1 MGLHRRN
8 TFFIHVFSILVLDIA
23 TKCEHLPAANNE
35 VVMENLLSAPL
46 LEFFFTAAA
55 GASVLSA
62 AALTLCALPWTD
74 QSIRHVDKS
83 LNPLDLTQ
91 EGIPLP
97 TLSRA

>member
-1 MGLHRRN
+1 M
-8 TFFIHVFSILVLDIA
+8 FFLHVFSIITLDIA
-23 TKCEHLPAANNE
+23 TKGEHLHAANDE
-35 VVMENLLSAPL
+35 VVMENLMNPSL
-46 LEFFFTAAA
+46 LELLFTVAV
-55 GASVLSA
+55 GGTVVSA

-74 QSIRHVDKS
+74 QSIRSVDKS

>member
-1 MGLHRRN
+1 MYFL
-8 TFFIHVFSILVLDIA
+8 HVFSTITLDIA
-23 TKCEHLPAANNE
+23 TKGGHLPAANDE
-35 VVMENLLSAPL
+35 VVMENLMNAPL
-46 LEFFFTAAA
+46 LEFFFTFAV
-55 GASVLSA
+55 GGTVVSA

>member
-1 MGLHRRN
+1 M
-8 TFFIHVFSILVLDIA
+8 TLDIT
-23 TKCEHLPAANNE
+23 TKGEHLPAANDE
-35 VVMENLLSAPL
+35 VVMENLMNPSL
-46 LEFFFTAAA
+46 LELLFTVAV
-55 GASVLSA
+55 GGTVLSA

-74 QSIRHVDKS
+74 RSIRSVDKS

>member
-1 MGLHRRN
+1 
-8 TFFIHVFSILVLDIA
+8 
-23 TKCEHLPAANNE
+23 
-35 VVMENLLSAPL
+35 MENLMNPSL
-46 LEFFFTAAA
+46 LELLFTVAV
-55 GASVLSA
+55 GGTVVSA

-74 QSIRHVDKS
+74 QSIRSVDKS

>member
-1 MGLHRRN
+1 M
-8 TFFIHVFSILVLDIA
+8 FSKLALDIEL
-23 TKCEHLPAANNE
+23 KGEHLAAANDE
-35 VVMENLLSAPL
+35 VVMEILTNAPL
-46 LEFFFTAAA
+46 LEFFFTFAV
-55 GASVLSA
+55 GATVLSA